1 MTVDNNRIVD
11 DTYLDSVIEF
21 YLRLPDTPIKPS
33 HSDRLTA
40 ASFQAQGV
48 SLLTVEN
55 ALLLASVRRLARPS
69 DAMPLP
75 PIRSLAYFV
84 PVIEELSAIPL
95 PDDYRDYLVAK
106 LRKFRA
112 R

>member
-1 MTVDNNRIVD
+1 MTVDNNRFVD
-11 DTYLDSVIEF
+11 NAYLDSVIEF

-33 HSDRLTA
+33 HNDRLTA
-40 ASFQAQGV
+40 ASFLAQGV

-55 ALLLASVRRLARPS
+55 ALLLASIRRLARPS

-84 PVIEELSAIPL
+84 PVIQELSTTPL
-95 PDDYRDYLVAK
+95 PDGYRDYLSAK
-106 LRKFRA
+106 LLTLSA

>member
-11 DTYLDSVIEF
+11 DAYLDSVIEF
-21 YLRLPDTPIKPS
+21 YLRLPDTPVRPS
-33 HSDRLTA
+33 HNDRLTA
-40 ASFQAQGV
+40 ASFLEQGV

-55 ALLLASVRRLARPS
+55 ALLLASVRRLARPG

-84 PVIEELSAIPL
+84 PIIEELSAIPL
-95 PDDYRDYLVAK
+95 PDDYRDYLASK
-106 LRKFRA
+106 LRTLRA

>member
-11 DTYLDSVIEF
+11 DAYLDSVIEF

-33 HSDRLTA
+33 HNDRLTA
-40 ASFQAQGV
+40 AAFLAKGV

-55 ALLLASVRRLARPS
+55 ALLLASVRRLARPG

-75 PIRSLAYFV
+75 HIRSLAYFV
-84 PVIEELSAIPL
+84 PVVEELSATPL
-95 PDDYRDYLVAK
+95 PDDYRDYLASK
-106 LRKFRA
+106 LRTLRA